1 MQCCLPFLS
10 PTRADERLVMQFP
23 VVSMNLI
30 HAAAELFS
38 AQFNDLF
45 TGRSLLLGEPTLQ
58 TSSAVPFIVS
68 VGLKHITTLL
78 CDEMIRK

>member
-1 MQCCLPFLS
+1 MQL
-10 PTRADERLVMQFP
+10 P

-30 HAAAELFS
+30 RAAAELFS

-45 TGRSLLLGEPTLQ
+45 TGRGLLFSEPTLQ

-68 VGLKHITTLL
+68 VGLNTFQL
-78 CDEMIRK
+78 CFVMK